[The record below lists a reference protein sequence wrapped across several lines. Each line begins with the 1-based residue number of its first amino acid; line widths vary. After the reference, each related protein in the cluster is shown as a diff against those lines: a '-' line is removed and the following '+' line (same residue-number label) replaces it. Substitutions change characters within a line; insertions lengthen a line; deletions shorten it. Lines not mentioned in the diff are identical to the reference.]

1 MESERMRT
9 MNRCKQIL
17 ACGKPLLPPF
27 ALGCILGCPCLFFA
41 LLCFLFRPQILFL
54 IGIWGTAEFLFLRL
68 YRSAAKISL
77 TITDCRLY
85 GYTPAGG
92 TVDLPLSFV
101 SGCSLAP
108 CHTLKIHT
116 PCQTYHFPFLKD
128 PYTLYN
134 VLITL
139 TYKK

>member
-54 IGIWGTAEFLFLRL
+54 IGIWGRRNFFF
-68 YRSAAKISL
+68 YGF
-77 TITDCRLY
+77 TDQLQKS
-85 GYTPAGG
+85 P
-92 TVDLPLSFV
+92 
-101 SGCSLAP
+101 
-108 CHTLKIHT
+108 
-116 PCQTYHFPFLKD
+116 
-128 PYTLYN
+128 
-134 VLITL
+134 
-139 TYKK
+139 